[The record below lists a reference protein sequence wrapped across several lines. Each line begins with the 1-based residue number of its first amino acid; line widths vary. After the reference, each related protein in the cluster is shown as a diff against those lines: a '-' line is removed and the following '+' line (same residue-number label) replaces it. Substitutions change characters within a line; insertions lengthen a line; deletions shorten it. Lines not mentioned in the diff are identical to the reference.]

1 MQYMHQ
7 LTLYEN
13 LESDKVIRAIDQTK
27 KRIEKKE
34 IDRKSKNIYL
44 NSHKIKRIKPLLK
57 EMEECDSIINAM
69 DKKLIEGL
77 APKE

>member
-27 KRIEKKE
+27 KRKE
-34 IDRKSKNIYL
+34 RNRSQ
-44 NSHKIKRIKPLLK
+44 
-57 EMEECDSIINAM
+57 E
-69 DKKLIEGL
+69 
-77 APKE
+77 